1 MHNACAELLV
11 SERRYDIK
19 AFKGFWEIH
28 VKTRK
33 QYKAVASE
41 LGEYSSTKSRLLT
54 FRNPLLRLKLASKI
68 SQDMLLSPFTK
79 LFHYL
84 SAE

>member
-1 MHNACAELLV
+1 MYDRNRKSYFLIFKYVHNACAELLV

-33 QYKAVASE
+33 QYKAVAS
-41 LGEYSSTKSRLLT
+41 
-54 FRNPLLRLKLASKI
+54 
-68 SQDMLLSPFTK
+68 
-79 LFHYL
+79 
-84 SAE
+84 